1 MSTTLL
7 LDLATWDLCADAAGN
22 IAMASEPYSLAQDVA
37 TAIRTFLG
45 DEYYNQQDGVPYQQ
59 KILGQAPPL
68 QVFQQ
73 YIVQAALSASPEVV
87 SAKCVIVAYDATNR
101 TVSGQVLFTDSSH
114 RPGAV
119 SF

>member
-7 LDLATWDLCADAAGN
+7 LDIDTWDLCADASGN
-22 IAMASEPYSLAQDVA
+22 IAMADEPYSLAQDVA

-45 DEYYNQQDGVPYQQ
+45 DEYYNQTDGVPYLQQ
-59 KILGQAPPL
+59 ILGKTPPL

-73 YIVQAALSASPEVV
+73 LIVQAALSASPEIV
-87 SAKCVIVAYDATNR
+87 SAQCNITAYDGSSR
-101 TVSGQVLFTDSSH
+101 TVTGQVLFVDSSH
-114 RPGAV
+114 NTGSV